1 MIEKI
6 APAVAARQN
15 TQVVNDR
22 LRAEA
27 RSFVMVVEDDA
38 TFRWLLGEA
47 LRYEGFEVLTAANGI
62 EALQMYRENS
72 DNVWLVVADI
82 VMPEMDGLTAATEM
96 RKIDDNVFFIFM
108 SGYDSGRINGIGM
121 KMEDIPNSEFFRK
134 PFAFREMTSR
144 IRMLERHNNRAEN
157 ET

>member
-1 MIEKI
+1 MVEKV
-6 APAVAARQN
+6 APTMTARQN
-15 TQVVNDR
+15 TKVVNDR
-22 LRAEA
+22 LRAKA
-27 RSFVMVVEDDA
+27 GSFVMVIEDDA

-62 EALQMYRENS
+62 EALQFYRENS

-82 VMPEMDGLTAATEM
+82 VMPGMDGLTTATEM

-108 SGYDSGRINGIGM
+108 SGYDPERIKGIGIR
-121 KMEDIPNSEFFRK
+121 MEDIPNSGFFRK

-144 IRMLERHNNRAEN
+144 IRTIERHCKRAEN